1 MNVKLKKTFDF
12 ATGMVYQKKFLI
24 NLYSIELKMVTATN
38 NPTDQNIAYE
48 RIHYWIDSVLNDGVL
63 IADDSELISAY
74 RETGQRLITLP
85 TDPVDQ
91 VIGFILFS
99 KFNLIERCLSVAI
112 VATLSTESKSDFL
125 LTITI

>member
-1 MNVKLKKTFDF
+1 MNVKLKKKFDF
-12 ATGMVYQKKFLI
+12 ASGMVYQKKFLI

-38 NPTDQNIAYE
+38 NPTEQNIAYE

-91 VIGFILFS
+91 IIGFILFS
-99 KFNLIERCLSVAI
+99 KFNVNNLEFNSLELIILLLGIFFSLAI
-112 VATLSTESKSDFL
+112 L
-125 LTITI
+125 